1 MLPQQCIVYYKFLV
15 GVSMNKTSLYCVV
28 LLGML
33 LGGNCLYAKP
43 LNIKPNLS
51 YYSADY
57 SLSGNQYEL
66 AEEKN
71 LEEVFKNYNYYE
83 AIYDELER
91 VKIFRAYKRGEVD
104 FSEVY
109 FYNSAGGLARKITID
124 SSGKK
129 HVMEFGL

>member
-1 MLPQQCIVYYKFLV
+1 
-15 GVSMNKTSLYCVV
+15 MNKTSLYCVV

-33 LGGNCLYAKP
+33 SGVPCLYAKP
-43 LNIKPNLS
+43 PNIKPNLS
-51 YYSADY
+51 YYSENY

-83 AIYDELER
+83 AIYDELGR
-91 VKIFRAYKRGEVD
+91 VRIFRAYKRGEID

-109 FYNSAGGLARKITID
+109 FYDNAGNLIHKIMTD
-124 SSGKK
+124 SSGREYVTK
-129 HVMEFGL
+129 FGL